1 MRVVVNTAHLD
12 KLGKG
17 LGVET
22 VLRKLAMDTESS
34 IKNNFSSQ
42 SPSPVGSP
50 PGVDTGNLK
59 NSVVA
64 VRRGK
69 GWAVIIGADYGA
81 DLEYGTRKMPARP
94 FVRPAVRRVVNAMNR
109 RDLVDIVEDV

>member
-1 MRVVVNTAHLD
+1 MRVVVDTAHLD
-12 KLGKG
+12 KLAKG
-17 LGVET
+17 LDVDTFLG
-22 VLRKLAMDTESS
+22 KLAMDCEAD

-42 SPSPVGSP
+42 SPSPVGEP

-64 VRRGK
+64 NRRGK
-69 GWAVIIGADYGA
+69 VWVVQVGADYGA
-81 DLEYGTRKMPARP
+81 DLEYGTRKMGARP
-94 FVRPAVRRVVNAMNR
+94 FVRPAVRRVVQNINK